1 MFEKSLADLIRGI
14 RANKKNE
21 AAFISSCLEEITSE
35 IKSNDIDIKA
45 VALQKL
51 TYLNMMGYD
60 MTWASFHVVEVMS
73 SPKFQYKRIGYL
85 AAAQSFNK
93 DTDVLMLCTNLIKK
107 DLSSNKMYETA
118 LALNGLSQI
127 VTPDLAR
134 DLIDDLLRMMNHSQ
148 PYIRKRVVVL
158 LYKVFLQYPEALI
171 MSYPKLKEKLED
183 DHPSVV
189 IATVSV
195 ICELATHNPRNY
207 LPLVPQLYNILTTS
221 SNNWLSIKVVKLLA
235 LLAPEEPRLAKK
247 ILPAFGLILEG
258 TTATS
263 FAYEVLNAMIRSGI
277 IKQANQPLIGLC
289 IEKLKEFIVDRDAN
303 LRYLG
308 LLTLSELIAIF
319 PKLVV
324 AFTDIILERLD
335 DIDLTIRR
343 KALDL
348 VPAMVTKPTLMPIV
362 DKLMSYLFKEEDEW
376 FNNINIFTD
385 KDYRNCIVNNIL
397 NICSKDKYANISN
410 FQWYIC
416 ILCNLAFV
424 ENISVVEDIAK
435 QMMDICIRLK
445 DTPLRKFFI
454 NKMVELLKNKVIFEK
469 KFIKAGNTDI
479 LYVAAYLLGE
489 YRSSIDIESVEDIL
503 FNLTTDEVRD
513 LSGIVQ
519 TSYII
524 SILKIYI
531 YWLLKSD
538 FNESSVDAYKQIT
551 TMLMDKL
558 QIFIDSSD
566 IEVQDRAN
574 LALEILNKIY
584 EQYNP
589 INTTNKKFIEGID
602 NLFNGELKPVAA
614 KAQKMVPVPPELD
627 LDKVIN
633 EESETILN
641 EIDTSFADETK
652 YFWTSKII
660 KSKTI
665 RREPSKQ
672 EIEESRRRRR
682 QSKKDNPF
690 YLDFEEDVKS
700 QNSFYESEL
709 DNIPIVQFTYNY
721 DEKLNIDTSN
731 EIGQDQKI
739 VFLEDEEI
747 PEGAIEIKD
756 DDDKEE
762 EEKVLK
768 NLDLTNIEFMDST
781 IPVTEN
787 KEVKK
792 KKKGKKTIKK
802 DKKAVDDTTKTKKK
816 KGTKK
821 NKKSKKTSEDK
832 ENKNEI
838 LKPIVGEKTI
848 TIPNNQS
855 NLVKINPVSI
865 HSSLSSKEEQKKTKK
880 VIKKKIPESSELMNQ
895 YLPVKL
901 NENIISM
908 VYKWE
913 FTSEPNVIHA
923 EFLLKN
929 NIENEKVK
937 IIKFEIAETM
947 KAHIINIDSKL
958 PLTIPANQAI
968 SIGKKNNAI
977 K

>member
-21 AAFISSCLEEITSE
+21 EAFISSCLEEITSE

-171 MSYPKLKEKLED
+171 MAYPKLKEKLED

-207 LPLVPQLYNILTTS
+207 LPLVPQLYNILTVS

-263 FAYEVLNAMIRSGI
+263 FAYEVLNAMIKSGI
-277 IKQANQPLIGLC
+277 IKQANQPLISLC

-319 PKLVV
+319 PKLVA

-343 KALDL
+343 KALDI
-348 VPAMVTKPTLMPIV
+348 VPTMVTKPNLMPIV

-397 NICSKDKYANISN
+397 NICSKDKYAYITN

-416 ILCNLAFV
+416 VLCNLAFV
-424 ENISVVEDIAK
+424 ENISVVEAISK

-445 DTPLRKFFI
+445 DTPLRKFI
-454 NKMVELLKNKVIFEK
+454 IDKMIELLKNKAIFEK
-469 KFIKAGNTDI
+469 KFINAGNTDI

-489 YRSSIDIESVEDIL
+489 YRSSIDVESVEDIL
-503 FNLTTDEVRD
+503 FNLTTDEIKD

-524 SILKIYI
+524 AILKIYI

-558 QIFIDSSD
+558 QNFIDSSD

-574 LALEILNKIY
+574 LTLEILNKIY

-589 INTTNKKFIEGID
+589 VNTVDKKLIEGID
-602 NLFNGELKPVAA
+602 NLFKGELKPVAA
-614 KAQKMVPVPPELD
+614 KAQKMVPVPPELN
-627 LDKVIN
+627 LDQVIN
-633 EESETILN
+633 EESETLLN

-660 KSKTI
+660 KSKSL
-665 RREPSKQ
+665 RKEREPTKQ

-690 YLDFEEDVKS
+690 YLDFEEDTKS
-700 QNSFYESEL
+700 QNSFYETEI
-709 DNIPIVQFTYNY
+709 DNIPIVQFTFNF
-721 DEKLNIDTSN
+721 
-731 EIGQDQKI
+731 G
-739 VFLEDEEI
+739 
-747 PEGAIEIKD
+747 
-756 DDDKEE
+756 
-762 EEKVLK
+762 
-768 NLDLTNIEFMDST
+768 
-781 IPVTEN
+781 
-787 KEVKK
+787 
-792 KKKGKKTIKK
+792 
-802 DKKAVDDTTKTKKK
+802 
-816 KGTKK
+816 
-821 NKKSKKTSEDK
+821 
-832 ENKNEI
+832 
-838 LKPIVGEKTI
+838 
-848 TIPNNQS
+848 
-855 NLVKINPVSI
+855 
-865 HSSLSSKEEQKKTKK
+865 
-880 VIKKKIPESSELMNQ
+880 
-895 YLPVKL
+895 
-901 NENIISM
+901 
-908 VYKWE
+908 
-913 FTSEPNVIHA
+913 
-923 EFLLKN
+923 
-929 NIENEKVK
+929 
-937 IIKFEIAETM
+937 
-947 KAHIINIDSKL
+947 
-958 PLTIPANQAI
+958 
-968 SIGKKNNAI
+968 
-977 K
+977 